1 MFLFLYL
8 TIFLVLISFL
18 GIDMN
23 NFDKKE
29 PIVSFRDV
37 CVSFKGVH
45 VLKKLSFDIYPEEIV
60 TIAGPSGSG
69 KSTVLKLLGGIIH
82 MDSGEIIVNAKR
94 LGMAFQS
101 SALFNS
107 MTIWKN
113 VALALEETTNL
124 NRKEINKR
132 VQEALEMVSLA
143 HTENMFPDELSGG
156 MQKRISIARA
166 LVVYPEIILYDE
178 PSTGLDPGIASKL
191 EDDMV
196 KLRDKTGVTSIVVTH
211 DVETIK
217 KVSDRVLILHDGK
230 IKWKG
235 TKDEFLT
242 DESPYPRSFRDRC
255 SIEDLIEGGGC

>member
-1 MFLFLYL
+1 
-8 TIFLVLISFL
+8 
-18 GIDMN
+18 MN
-23 NFDKKE
+23 DFEKNK
-29 PIVSFRDV
+29 PIVSFKNV
-37 CVSFKGVH
+37 SMSFKHVQ
-45 VLKKLSFDIYPEEIV
+45 VLKDLSFDIYPGEIV

-69 KSTVLKLLGGIIH
+69 KSTILKLLGKILH
-82 MDSGEIIVNAKR
+82 RDSGEMIVNAKKI
-94 LGMAFQS
+94 GMAFQR

-124 NRKEINKR
+124 NKKEIDKK
-132 VQEALEMVSLA
+132 VMAALDMVSLA
-143 HTENMFPDELSGG
+143 HTEKMFPDELSGG

-166 LVVYPEIILYDE
+166 LVLSPEIILYDE

-217 KVSDRVLILHDGK
+217 KVSDRILILYDGK
-230 IKWKG
+230 IRWEG
-235 TKDEFLT
+235 TKHDFLI
-242 DESPYPRSFRDRC
+242 DKSPYPRSFRERS
-255 SIEDLIEGGGC
+255 SIEDLLPPT